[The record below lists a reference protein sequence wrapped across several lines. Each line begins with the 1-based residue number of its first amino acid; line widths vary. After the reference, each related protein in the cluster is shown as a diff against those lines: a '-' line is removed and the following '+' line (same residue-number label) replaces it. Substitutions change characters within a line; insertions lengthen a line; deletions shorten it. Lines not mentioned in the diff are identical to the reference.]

1 MAAIRVL
8 HELEFDNRSA
18 TPEEQK
24 ILSKYVGWGGLSAA
38 FDEKNAAWADE
49 YTKLKAALS
58 PDEYR
63 AAMES
68 TLTAYYTPPV
78 VIKSV
83 YEVLDRMG
91 FSQGNILEPS
101 CGTGNFF
108 GLLPETMASSKLHG
122 VELDSLTGRIAQ
134 QLYPK
139 ANIAVEGFEDT
150 RLPDNHFDVVLGNV
164 PFGDFKVND
173 SRYNKHKFLIH
184 DYFFAKALDKVRAGG
199 VVAFITSKGTM
210 DKASPEVRKYIAQR
224 AELLGAI
231 RLPDNTFRA
240 NAGTEVTSDIIFLQ
254 KRDRII
260 DIEPDWVH
268 LDTGSSSASIT
279 INSYFVQHPE
289 MVLGTMEMISSRF
302 GMDSACKA
310 YKDRLLVDLLTD
322 AVQQINGEIPEY
334 ESEIDEISDEQDTSI
349 PADPDARNFSFAL
362 VDGRVYFRENDRMTL
377 ASVSMTAE
385 NRIKG
390 LIGIR
395 DCVRRLIDYQTEDY
409 PEELIRT
416 EQENL
421 TRLYDGF
428 AEKYG
433 LINSRGNYLAFAS
446 DESYFLLCSLEVLD
460 DEGGFK
466 RKADMFSKRTI
477 KPHQAVTSVETASEA
492 LAISIGEKAYVDL
505 PYMEQLTGKPQAE
518 LIKDLQGI
526 IFKIPNSN
534 DVDSLKTKY
543 VTADEYLSGNVRDN
557 LLIVETAANVDP
569 ELAVNVEALKQVIPK
584 DLTAAEIS
592 VRLGATW
599 IPQEDIQQFV
609 MELLTPSQFA
619 AGKIKVRYTP
629 MNGDW
634 FIEHKNS
641 DYGNIKAERTYG
653 TKRASA
659 YRIIEDTL
667 NLRDVRIFDYE
678 LDEHGNKKAVF
689 NHKETTAAQA
699 KQEQIKQAFTEW
711 IWKDPDRRNRLVR
724 SYNDTFNSVR
734 PREYD
739 GSHITFGGI
748 SPEITLRPHQ
758 VNAIAHILYGGN
770 TLLAHKVGAG
780 KTFEMVAAAQESKR
794 LGLCHKSMFV
804 VPNHLVGQWAS
815 EYLRLYPSAN
825 ILVTTKLIGIF

>member
-1 MAAIRVL
+1 
-8 HELEFDNRSA
+8 
-18 TPEEQK
+18 
-24 ILSKYVGWGGLSAA
+24 
-38 FDEKNAAWADE
+38 
-49 YTKLKAALS
+49 
-58 PDEYR
+58 
-63 AAMES
+63 
-68 TLTAYYTPPV
+68 
-78 VIKSV
+78 
-83 YEVLDRMG
+83 
-91 FSQGNILEPS
+91 SQGNILEPS

-557 LLIVETAANVDP
+557 LLIAETAAKLDP

-599 IPQEDIQQFV
+599 
-609 MELLTPSQFA
+609 
-619 AGKIKVRYTP
+619 
-629 MNGDW
+629 
-634 FIEHKNS
+634 
-641 DYGNIKAERTYG
+641 
-653 TKRASA
+653 
-659 YRIIEDTL
+659 
-667 NLRDVRIFDYE
+667 
-678 LDEHGNKKAVF
+678 
-689 NHKETTAAQA
+689 
-699 KQEQIKQAFTEW
+699 
-711 IWKDPDRRNRLVR
+711 
-724 SYNDTFNSVR
+724 
-734 PREYD
+734 
-739 GSHITFGGI
+739 
-748 SPEITLRPHQ
+748 
-758 VNAIAHILYGGN
+758 
-770 TLLAHKVGAG
+770 
-780 KTFEMVAAAQESKR
+780 
-794 LGLCHKSMFV
+794 
-804 VPNHLVGQWAS
+804 
-815 EYLRLYPSAN
+815 
-825 ILVTTKLIGIF
+825 